1 MNTVVMPRYFG
12 KTAYAIRLA
21 LKIGGPIAVA
31 RESTR
36 QRILETAASL
46 GVDPPEV
53 ILIEKDKPTAG
64 VPAAVFIDY
73 DL

>member
-1 MNTVVMPRYFG
+1 MNTVIMPRRFG
-12 KTAYAIRLA
+12 KTAYVIRQA
-21 LKIGGPIAVA
+21 LKIGGPIAVT

-36 QRILETAASL
+36 QRILETAATL

-64 VPAAVFIDY
+64 TPAVAFIDY